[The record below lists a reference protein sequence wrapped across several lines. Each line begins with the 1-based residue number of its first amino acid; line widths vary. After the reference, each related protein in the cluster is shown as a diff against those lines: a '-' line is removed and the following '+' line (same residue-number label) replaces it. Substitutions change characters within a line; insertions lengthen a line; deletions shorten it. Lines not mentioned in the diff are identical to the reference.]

1 MASIKE
7 KTDAKGRTVYQVQAS
22 DGRGR
27 RVWRTFR
34 PEPTW
39 SAKTTRREL
48 RKFAAQLET
57 ELKGGQ
63 ALTKAERHEEPA
75 ARPPRP
81 QRCRPFASM

>member
-57 ELKGGQ
+57 SS
-63 ALTKAERHEEPA
+63 KAGRRSPKRSATRRPA
-75 ARPPRP
+75 ARPPRR
-81 QRCRPFASM
+81 QRCRPSASI